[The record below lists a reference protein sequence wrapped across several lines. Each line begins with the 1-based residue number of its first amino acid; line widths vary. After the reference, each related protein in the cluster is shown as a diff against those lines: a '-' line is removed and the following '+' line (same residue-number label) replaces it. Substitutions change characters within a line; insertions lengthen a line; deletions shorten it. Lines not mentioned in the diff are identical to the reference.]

1 MQTASRQLGTRDRSP
16 QTAAHVLSTL
26 GHRTQEWG
34 VRASS
39 QPQLAE
45 DPDVRAESEKHSA
58 VSSLSFF
65 LLTVFLLQ
73 LPDICPAR
81 SVPFCRRPTEKAT
94 ALALVS
100 LQGLSSK

>member
-16 QTAAHVLSTL
+16 QTAAHVL
-26 GHRTQEWG
+26 GRRTQEWG

-45 DPDVRAESEKHSA
+45 DPDVRAESERHSA

-81 SVPFCRRPTEKAT
+81 SVPFCRRHTEKAT